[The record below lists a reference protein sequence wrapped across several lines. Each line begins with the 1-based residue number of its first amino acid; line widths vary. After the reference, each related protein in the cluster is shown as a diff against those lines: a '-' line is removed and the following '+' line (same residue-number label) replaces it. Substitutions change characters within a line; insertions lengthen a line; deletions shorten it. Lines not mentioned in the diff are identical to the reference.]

1 MARTTIKPYLQDAD
15 IAKLRGLVKV
25 SEAAQ
30 AYAAA
35 VADTAHYQQVL
46 SAGYDAWREE
56 SGNQYTDIDRGSK
69 EWNAMMAATKPEYRY
84 LQNAKSRERRAHKNL
99 LAAVEG

>member
-1 MARTTIKPYLQDAD
+1 MPYNKSTAYLHDAGL
-15 IAKLRGLVKV
+15 AKLRILIKV
-25 SEAAQ
+25 SDLAQ

-35 VADTAHYQQVL
+35 VTDTAHYQQVL

-56 SGNQYTDIDRGSK
+56 TGNRELIERGS
-69 EWNAMMAATKPEYRY
+69 EAWQAMMAATKAEYRY
-84 LQNAKSRERRAHKNL
+84 LQNAKGRERRAQKKL

>member
-1 MARTTIKPYLQDAD
+1 MARTTTKPHLHDAV
-15 IAKLRGLVKV
+15 IAKLRGLIKV

-46 SAGYDAWREE
+46 SAGYDAWREDT
-56 SGNQYTDIDRGSK
+56 GNYDRIERGSDA
-69 EWNAMMAATKPEYRY
+69 WQAMMAATKGEYRY
-84 LQNAKSRERRAHKNL
+84 LQNAKGRARRAQKKL
-99 LAAVEG
+99 LAAVES